1 MASVGIDI
9 GAVYESATKIGQEF
23 QRIIEQHGQD
33 VVENLLP
40 LVVESLEKLEQVV
53 EEISEL
59 HKENSRLSV
68 EASRLQSETEAR
80 QRLSKEN
87 QNLKDLLTR
96 RDAEMKDCKDE
107 IKQMTARL
115 NSQEIALKEAGLCNF
130 M

>member
-1 MASVGIDI
+1 MYISLSQKWRRLKITELRGVTLPIIMASVGIDI
-9 GAVYESATKIGQEF
+9 GTVYESATKIGQEF

-80 QRLSKEN
+80 KRLSKEN
-87 QNLKDLLTR
+87 QV
-96 RDAEMKDCKDE
+96 
-107 IKQMTARL
+107 
-115 NSQEIALKEAGLCNF
+115 SSHG
-130 M
+130 